1 METERKEK
9 SFVMAIEAVSK
20 DRNGKT
26 NKDFPVPARQTP
38 DVFCRVAPV
47 LRNRRL
53 RIAEGDTHGDGN
65 SGHLKREPYPF
76 QMSDAIPRVRFRVLD
91 NIWTMSRKY
100 KDNLW
105 TKWCKALTT
114 YSQRSLKVLTT
125 LQHVKTLLKRCC
137 NDVIML

>member
-26 NKDFPVPARQTP
+26 NKDFPVPARQTT

-76 QMSDAIPRVRFRVLD
+76 QMSDAIPRVRIRVF
-91 NIWTMSRKY
+91 Y
-100 KDNLW
+100 
-105 TKWCKALTT
+105 KALTRRLHSR
-114 YSQRSLKVLTT
+114 Y
-125 LQHVKTLLKRCC
+125 KTLTKRNFVRALYGLCKSFVR
-137 NDVIML
+137 DS